1 MKWFI
6 SGSLIGIVI
15 VVGECVLN
23 GVILADQLQA
33 SSLPATS
40 EPKNQAALAIFF
52 LLKMYLYGFIII
64 WFYQSICPKYGEGL
78 KSSLV
83 AGVFFAFLIW
93 VWVMSS
99 MYAAGYVTWEVTLTT
114 MLWGMIEV
122 PVATVLGTTLLDR
135 WNHRA
140 NSIHEIGDSPR

>member
-1 MKWFI
+1 MMKWFI
-6 SGSLIGIVI
+6 SGSFIGIVI
-15 VVGECVLN
+15 VVGESFLN

-33 SSLPATS
+33 SSLSATS

-52 LLKMYLYGFIII
+52 LLKLYFYGFIII

-114 MLWGMIEV
+114 MIWGMIEV
-122 PVATVLGTTLLDR
+122 PLATLAGSTLLDR
-135 WNHRA
+135 MNHRRDA
-140 NSIHEIGDSPR
+140 TNEQ